1 MFCKFCAVKEREI
14 KVRALHKEDIQNHQL
29 PILQPI
35 PSSVPL
41 QCKLTAVHNELSLLV
56 WFTDNRKSK
65 KKAFRSIPK
74 IKQPNQKLGRRLKE
88 TFL

>member
-29 PILQPI
+29 SISQPV

-56 WFTDNRKSK
+56 WLKDNRKPPPK
-65 KKAFRSIPK
+65 KKGF
-74 IKQPNQKLGRRLKE
+74 
-88 TFL
+88 